1 MLRDPDEPY
10 LLDVIVE
17 QEANVYPMIPTGG
30 SYREIIMG
38 DEDPQKMAGSQG
50 SNV

>member
-1 MLRDPDEPY
+1 
-10 LLDVIVE
+10 
-17 QEANVYPMIPTGG
+17 MIPAGG

-38 DEDPQKMAGSQG
+38 DEDLQLMSGSQG